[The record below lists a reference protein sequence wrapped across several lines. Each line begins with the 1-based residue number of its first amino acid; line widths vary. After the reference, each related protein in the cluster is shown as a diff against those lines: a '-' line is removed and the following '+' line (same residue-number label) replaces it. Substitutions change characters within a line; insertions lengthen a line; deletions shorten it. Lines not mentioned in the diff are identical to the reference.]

1 MTKDATAL
9 QSPQKTGPNFDDEAM
24 MAIHGRGKES
34 SCSLTALDTVNSD
47 LAVRSVALAEA
58 DGQITPPSE
67 IQISPPGRVQT
78 ESKGE
83 FLMDAQARAA
93 VIAAFEKSGRQMVI
107 DYEHQSL
114 TGSEA
119 PAAGWITAL
128 EDRGDRMEGG
138 GLWARVTWTERGA
151 GYLRT
156 REYRYLSPVL
166 LIRGEDRRAARL
178 HSVALTNT
186 PEIQRLQPLVLAQGT
201 GVGAIRESPQHTEE
215 ERMREQLIKLMK
227 LAADATDEAII
238 AAVAALAD
246 KPALAPELRE
256 ALALSDTASL
266 SEATASIHAL
276 RQSSDQRSAVS
287 GQLTALQAEVKTL
300 RDAAAMRTRDEL
312 VAMALSQGKITPAQ
326 REWAEAYALR
336 DPEGFRTFTTKA
348 PVVTPIGD
356 TVTLPLSQDR
366 TGGIDEAQKQ
376 INRALGIDQALW
388 LKHQPK
394 GGE

>member
-1 MTKDATAL
+1 
-9 QSPQKTGPNFDDEAM
+9 
-24 MAIHGRGKES
+24 
-34 SCSLTALDTVNSD
+34 
-47 LAVRSVALAEA
+47 
-58 DGQITPPSE
+58 
-67 IQISPPGRVQT
+67 
-78 ESKGE
+78 
-83 FLMDAQARAA
+83 
-93 VIAAFEKSGRQMVI
+93 
-107 DYEHQSL
+107 
-114 TGSEA
+114 
-119 PAAGWITAL
+119 
-128 EDRGDRMEGG
+128 
-138 GLWARVTWTERGA
+138 
-151 GYLRT
+151 
-156 REYRYLSPVL
+156 
-166 LIRGEDRRAARL
+166 
-178 HSVALTNT
+178 
-186 PEIQRLQPLVLAQGT
+186 
-201 GVGAIRESPQHTEE
+201 
-215 ERMREQLIKLMK
+215 MREQLIKLMK